1 MCPSSSGDRAS
12 ASGAESRRFESY
24 LGHHSDFPRTR
35 MMRVFFFSARNS
47 SCLPPIAEH
56 AAALSHKKASPHA
69 DSLGRGVH
77 TFRPMYCREPYPT
90 DASCRF
96 CSFCFFRRICD
107 DSHRHAPEPTKATA
121 LKRHQATSS
130 DRLISRNGLQ
140 QAAWRCSQS
149 HRRRTT
155 RRAPRYR
162 CSRD

>member
-56 AAALSHKKASPHA
+56 AAALSRKKASPRA
-69 DSLGRGVH
+69 NSLRRGVH
-77 TFRPMYCREPYPT
+77 TFRPMYCREPYPA

-96 CSFCFFRRICD
+96 CSFCFFSTNLRRLSPPCARAHQS
-107 DSHRHAPEPTKATA
+107 DSP
-121 LKRHQATSS
+121 QATSS

-155 RRAPRYR
+155 CRAPRYR

>member
-35 MMRVFFFSARNS
+35 MMRVFFFTARNS

-56 AAALSHKKASPHA
+56 AAALSRKKASPRA
-69 DSLGRGVH
+69 DSLGRGVIPSAQCIVANH
-77 TFRPMYCREPYPT
+77 TQLTRAAVSAAFVFSTNP
-90 DASCRF
+90 
-96 CSFCFFRRICD
+96 RRLSPLCTRAHQ
-107 DSHRHAPEPTKATA
+107 SGSP
-121 LKRHQATSS
+121 QATSS

-140 QAAWRCSQS
+140 RAAWRCSQS

-155 RRAPRYR
+155 CRAPRYR
-162 CSRD
+162 

>member
-56 AAALSHKKASPHA
+56 AARYHTKKRARVRTR
-69 DSLGRGVH
+69 LGGACI
-77 TFRPMYCREPYPT
+77 PSAQCIYCREPYPA

-96 CSFCFFRRICD
+96 CSFCLFD
-107 DSHRHAPEPTKATA
+107 ESATTLTA
-121 LKRHQATSS
+121 MRPSPPKRQPSS
-130 DRLISRNGLQ
+130 DIKRQAYFANRL
-140 QAAWRCSQS
+140 AASS
-149 HRRRTT
+149 MAMFTIASAANHMPSAEVSMLT
-155 RRAPRYR
+155 
-162 CSRD
+162 

>member
-24 LGHHSDFPRTR
+24 LGHHSNFPRTR

-69 DSLGRGVH
+69 DSLGRGVIPSAQCIVANH
-77 TFRPMYCREPYPT
+77 TQLTRAAVSAAFVFST
-90 DASCRF
+90 NL
-96 CSFCFFRRICD
+96 RRLSPPCARAHQ
-107 DSHRHAPEPTKATA
+107 SGSP
-121 LKRHQATSS
+121 QATSS

-140 QAAWRCSQS
+140 QAAWRCSQP